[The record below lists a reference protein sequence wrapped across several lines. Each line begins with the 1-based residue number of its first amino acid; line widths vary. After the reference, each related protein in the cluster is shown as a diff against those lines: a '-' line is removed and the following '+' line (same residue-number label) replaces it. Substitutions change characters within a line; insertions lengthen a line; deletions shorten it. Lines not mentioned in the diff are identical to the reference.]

1 MGNQQ
6 LSVPG
11 GHWRRSRGRVGWRT
25 ASVTLRSPRTNQ
37 SLNPCLKR
45 LPSCRQ
51 TATGWRKPYCRDS
64 RALWYSQVKRTQ
76 YTHIIHSQ
84 RLPQSVTSVFSQSQS
99 QIKTCR
105 SPQWRPRRFF
115 RATWC
120 ERAQRVTAPLSTYRY
135 LLSPHRPSST
145 HLAQSAITAS
155 LFEAAL
161 YHPDACL
168 ACTISWGVH
177 TSRVFVL
184 ALNDSLHSN
193 GTILCGF
200 STPAAS
206 GPTKRILKGVIFSR
220 QTSYKA

>member
-1 MGNQQ
+1 MANQR

-11 GHWRRSRGRVGWRT
+11 GHWRRSRGRAGWRT
-25 ASVTLRSPRTNQ
+25 ASVTLPSPRTNQ

-45 LPSCRQ
+45 LPSCQQ

-76 YTHIIHSQ
+76 YTHIVHSQ

-105 SPQWRPRRFF
+105 SPQWRLRRFF

-135 LLSPHRPSST
+135 LLPAIGLSST

-155 LFEAAL
+155 LFGAAL
-161 YHPDACL
+161 YRPDACPV
-168 ACTISWGVH
+168 CTISRGLH
-177 TSRVFVL
+177 TSRVFVS

-206 GPTKRILKGVIFSR
+206 GPTKLTLKGVIFTR
-220 QTSYKA
+220 QMSYEA